1 MNKDIVRIELED
13 KKIVIKPLSILY
25 MHYDYWFTYEEDYE
39 IETILLRDILSVKVL
54 NLKFKKDGTCNP
66 VLFQIHTH
74 FWNQFH
80 DNFLLRK
87 LLNEVRIISQYG

>member
-1 MNKDIVRIELED
+1 
-13 KKIVIKPLSILY
+13 

-74 FWNQFH
+74 FGTNST
-80 DNFLLRK
+80 NFLRQKIVIKPLSI
-87 LLNEVRIISQYG
+87 LYMHYDYWFTYEE

>member
-1 MNKDIVRIELED
+1 
-13 KKIVIKPLSILY
+13 
-25 MHYDYWFTYEEDYE
+25 MHYDYWFTYEGYE

-74 FWNQFH
+74 FWNQFQQQ
-80 DNFLLRK
+80 FSIK
-87 LLNEVRIISQYG
+87 EVVERSEDYITVW